1 MLFTYL
7 AQLLPFLLTNDSF
20 AVNIQS
26 EEGTIKP
33 VEESG
38 IPLECVETRLDS
50 EVARRKTPMFL
61 EIFPHYEKI

>member
-1 MLFTYL
+1 MLLTFS
-7 AQLLPFLLTNDSF
+7 LLLYFLLTNSSF

-38 IPLECVETRLDS
+38 LPLECVDTRLDS
-50 EVARRKTPMFL
+50 DVARRNTDVL
-61 EIFPHYEKI
+61 EVGPRYEKI